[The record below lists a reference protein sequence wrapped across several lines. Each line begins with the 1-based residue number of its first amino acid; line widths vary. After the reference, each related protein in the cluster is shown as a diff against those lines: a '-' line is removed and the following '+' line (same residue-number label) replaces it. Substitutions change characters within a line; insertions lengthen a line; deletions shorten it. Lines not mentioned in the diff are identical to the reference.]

1 MDASTSVSLLEAEY
15 DYVVVGGGTAGL
27 VVASRL
33 SEDDQVKVIVLE
45 AGDNH
50 LTDPRINTPAGWSA
64 VLGSEVDWSFKT
76 SAQVVLHPPSHQ
88 NQVTD
93 SAVASKSNFLAES
106 FAIPRVEYLEDQ
118 ARSTQKPLSL
128 HPRLILKHGSA
139 SAIQAV
145 DGT

>member
-1 MDASTSVSLLEAEY
+1 MCLLLFYRKVLRAHNEYSIKSKRSFRVTNRLQIYTILASIVMDASTSVSLLEAAY

-76 SAQVVLHPPSHQ
+76 SAQVMLHPPSHQ

-93 SAVASKSNFLAES
+93 STVA
-106 FAIPRVEYLEDQ
+106 
-118 ARSTQKPLSL
+118 
-128 HPRLILKHGSA
+128 
-139 SAIQAV
+139 
-145 DGT
+145 

>member
-1 MDASTSVSLLEAEY
+1 MDASTSVSLLKAEY

-50 LTDPRINTPAGWSA
+50 LTDPGITPAGWSA

-76 SAQVVLHPPSHQ
+76 SAQVMLPALSYQ
-88 NQVTD
+88 TQVAD
-93 SAVASKSNFLAES
+93 SPVVSRSNFVAES

-118 ARSTQKPLSL
+118 APSTQKLSSL
-128 HPRLILKHGSA
+128 HPPPILKHGSA
-139 SAIQAV
+139 SEIQAGA
-145 DGT
+145 GT